1 MKYLGC
7 DTCEVMVKEAMAQ
20 TSTLRE
26 EAIAKKLEEEKV
38 RDMTAAA
45 KPAQFDQI
53 SILNYYVFIF
63 I

>member
-45 KPAQFDQI
+45 KPAQFEA
-53 SILNYYVFIF
+53 
-63 I
+63 